1 MYSYKASDLVLFT
14 ANNQTIIHILDGKE
28 YRRDRAAMDADYC
41 DTIRYDGVDPGLGKA
56 GMLCIPLG
64 FGALGL
70 CHT

>member
-41 DTIRYDGVDPGLGKA
+41 DTIRYDRVDPGLGEA

-70 CHT
+70 RHA